1 MKRVVKVSKWS
12 ISCLAMILLLAGCGS
27 QVAID
32 SDYKAGFDFT
42 QLRSYQW
49 HGSSKNHANDILD
62 GRIRNSVDEVLGSQ
76 GYQLEKGAQVDFLV
90 NYGVTTEEKTDIR
103 TYNTYSGMAPG
114 YSMGYR
120 RGYYRYG
127 YSMAY
132 RSEPE
137 VVSYQY
143 EEGTLIIDVVDAKT
157 DKLVWRGTAEGRL
170 KDNMSVEERQQATK
184 AIVAKVLEG
193 FPPEA

>member
-1 MKRVVKVSKWS
+1 MKRLFKKGALSVSA
-12 ISCLAMILLLAGCGS
+12 LGLILLLVGCSSG
-27 QVAID
+27 VTID

-42 QLRSYQW
+42 QLRSYHW

-62 GRIRNSVDEVLGSQ
+62 GRIRSSVDEVLGAK

-90 NYGVTTEEKTDIR
+90 NYGVTSEEKTDIR
-103 TYNTYSGMAPG
+103 TYNSYSGMAPG
-114 YSMGYR
+114 FSMGYR
-120 RGYYRYG
+120 RGYYHYG

-132 RSEPE
+132 RSAPE
-137 VVSYQY
+137 VVAYQY

-170 KDNMSVEERQQATK
+170 KDNMTVEERQQATK
-184 AIVAKVLEG
+184 AIVTKVLEG